1 MQLARCTVKFLRDE
15 QGNALL
21 EGVGFAAVAFGLL
34 LTLGMNALNLER
46 EALALQSIARNSMRY
61 YSMHPDKDIEGVV
74 ASFQRESILASQT
87 IQIIFSCSN
96 QDCITKGNLLWLELR
111 TDELEA
117 KAFGVIVE

>member
-1 MQLARCTVKFLRDE
+1 VKLVRDE

-46 EALALQSIARNSMRY
+46 EALSLQSIARNAIRY
-61 YSMHPDKDIEGVV
+61 YALNPTKEIVGVV
-74 ASFQRESILASQT
+74 ALFQSDSILASEAVQVNLT
-87 IQIIFSCSN
+87 CSN
-96 QDCITKGNLLWLELR
+96 QDCQKPGNLFWLELR
-111 TDELEA
+111 TEELQA